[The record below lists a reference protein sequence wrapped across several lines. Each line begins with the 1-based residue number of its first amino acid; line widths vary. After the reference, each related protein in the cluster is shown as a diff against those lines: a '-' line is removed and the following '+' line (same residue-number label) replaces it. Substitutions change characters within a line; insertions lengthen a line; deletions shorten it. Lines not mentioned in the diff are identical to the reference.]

1 MLKTINVIQLF
12 EISRLNGFMTV
23 RSAILICEIDNDC
36 AGFTYKGPIW
46 DLESQYKIY
55 FFK

>member
-1 MLKTINVIQLF
+1 
-12 EISRLNGFMTV
+12 MTV
-23 RSAILICEIDNDC
+23 RSAILICETDIDC